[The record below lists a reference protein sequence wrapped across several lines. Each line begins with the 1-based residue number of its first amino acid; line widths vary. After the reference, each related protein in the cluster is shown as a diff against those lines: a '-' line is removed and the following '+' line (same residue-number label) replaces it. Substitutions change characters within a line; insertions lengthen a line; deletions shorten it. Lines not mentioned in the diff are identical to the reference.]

1 MARRVATLVLILAT
15 GSGALPLTAQSNVH
29 LDRPLSAIDW
39 LSQSIE
45 LPPARAAATAPAT
58 QRPYLNEP
66 PVANGAGTPQITV
79 TPLDAVATAPIG
91 TLAQAD
97 TGLPVTLWSASDSNV
112 LTTLIQ
118 AQGEPELPALR
129 DLFVTLLLAKAD
141 APAGDAQALLLAR
154 IDKLLDLADLT
165 EALALI
171 KAADPIAPALYRRW
185 FDVALLTGTEDE
197 PCSAMQTAPGLAP
210 TYPAR
215 IFCLARS
222 GDWMAAALTLNTH
235 RALGD
240 MPDDEDALLS
250 RFLDA
255 DLVDPAAPLPPPD
268 RISPLI
274 FRMREAIGEGM
285 STGPLPLAFAR
296 ADLRD
301 TVGEKA
307 RLDAAERL
315 SLHGALS
322 PQELSRVMTG
332 VTPAASGGVWDR
344 VDAFRQFN
352 AAMNDGDP
360 QAVADTLPTVWSA
373 MQEVRAEVSFA
384 TLYAAPLSRID
395 LTGRAADIATTV
407 QLLSGDYANAAARP
421 GVPAFVRSVAL
432 GDLKDATPSTTIEEA
447 IVAGFADTAPPQ
459 VFADLVADKK
469 LGEALL
475 RALPLFDAG
484 VAGDA
489 RSVTDALLVLHR
501 AGMDDVARR
510 AALQLLLLNRTT

>member
-1 MARRVATLVLILAT
+1 MTNRGLMLSLFHAAFVLAT
-15 GSGALPLTAQSNVH
+15 GSALPLSAQS
-29 LDRPLSAIDW
+29 DQPLSAIDW
-39 LSQSIE
+39 LSQSVE
-45 LPPARAAATAPAT
+45 PPAAPVKAPAKP
-58 QRPYLNEP
+58 RLDEP
-66 PVANGAGTPQITV
+66 PTADGAGTPQIIV
-79 TPLDAVATAPIG
+79 TPLDAVPPAAIG

-97 TGLPVTLWSASDSNV
+97 TGLPQTLWSASETDT
-112 LTTLIQ
+112 LITLIQ
-118 AQGEPELPALR
+118 AQSEPELPALH

-141 APAGDAQALLLAR
+141 APAGDAGALLLAR

-171 KAADPIAPALYRRW
+171 KAADPVEPALYRRW

-197 PCSAMQTAPGLAP
+197 PCAAMQTAPGLAP

-255 DLVDPAAPLPPPD
+255 DLVDPAAPLPPPE
-268 RISPLI
+268 RISPLV
-274 FRMREAIGEGM
+274 FRMREAIGEGL
-285 STGPLPLAFAR
+285 STRPLPLAFAR

-322 PQELSRVMTG
+322 PQDLSRVMTG

-344 VDAFRQFN
+344 VDAFRKFN
-352 AAMNDGDP
+352 AAMNDDDP
-360 QAVADTLPTVWSA
+360 DAVAQTLPAVWSA

-384 TLYAAPLSRID
+384 TLYAAPLSQIA
-395 LTGRAADIATTV
+395 LTGPAARIAADV
-407 QLLSGDYANAAARP
+407 QLLSSDYASAADLP
-421 GVPAFVRSVAL
+421 DVPAFVRAVAL
-432 GDLKDATPSTTIEEA
+432 GDFTEAEPHTSMEEA
-447 IVAGFADTAPPQ
+447 IAAGFADAAPPQ
-459 VFADLVADKK
+459 VFADLLADGK

-489 RSVTDALLVLHR
+489 RSVTDALLVLRR
-501 AGMDDVARR
+501 AGLNDVARR
-510 AALQLLLLNRTT
+510 AALQLLLLDRSL